1 MPKMGATVTTWI
13 YIGHS
18 PAHAETVALVL
29 DPRTGRVSPQ
39 FHTVFDNLFT
49 TVPFMNKSQL
59 PTNQAELIKNP
70 RELVTEEI
78 FNLEKTWIFPESD
91 SGDNAS
97 IPEPSPILQQTGNVG
112 TNATPNIVPTAST
125 TSNIIAR
132 SQARLPVCEGDNAPS
147 SNNDLEAPNMID
159 METSDLRRSKRIK
172 NMMNPTNQNN
182 YGPTI
187 IAYT

>member
-1 MPKMGATVTTWI
+1 
-13 YIGHS
+13 
-18 PAHAETVALVL
+18 
-29 DPRTGRVSPQ
+29 
-39 FHTVFDNLFT
+39 
-49 TVPFMNKSQL
+49 MNKSQL

-147 SNNDLEAPNMID
+147 SNNDIEAPKMID

-172 NMMNPTNQNN
+172 NMMNPTNPNDD
-182 YGPTI
+182 GPAI
-187 IAYT
+187 MAYTSSVKNESTSNGPNCQTPIFAFFSILCAVGALWTFAT